1 METKKQILKQ
11 IITFL
16 VITTVITV
24 GVFIWLFTLPKEK
37 SGLHAVMMF
46 VPAISAII
54 TSLVYRDKIR
64 DYGWAIGKLKFQGYA
79 YFLPIIVALI
89 AYGTMWIFGA
99 TEFYTDE
106 VTHYQWAQ
114 ILGFESPAPAIVGIL
129 SKALFAFLIIIVLVT
144 GEEIGWS
151 GFLTRKLLQITS
163 VPVTGLVVGLYWSIW
178 HYPAIIGGLYNS
190 YYYAPL
196 WLKLSAFTLVMTS
209 ASFIRAILI
218 SRSKSVWIGSVLHAS
233 HNVFLMGIFFDLTV
247 KKGYAGYLV
256 SETGI
261 ITGVVYAI
269 VAIVLW
275 WKLNNQSLV
284 RNASSRSS

>member
-16 VITTVITV
+16 VITTVITL

-54 TSLVYRDKIR
+54 TSLVYKEKIR
-64 DYGWAIGKLKFQGYA
+64 DYGWGLGKLKFQGYA
-79 YFLPIIVALI
+79 YCLPIIVALI
-89 AYGTMWIFGA
+89 AYGSMWVIGA

-106 VTHYQWAQ
+106 VTHYQWSQ

-129 SKALFAFLIIIVLVT
+129 SKALFAFLIAFILVA

-190 YYYAPL
+190 YYYTPL

-233 HNVFLMGIFFDLTV
+233 HNVFLMGIFFDLTD

-275 WKLNNQSLV
+275 WKLIDQSLL
-284 RNASSRSS
+284 RNA